1 MSMADPILLGVDTGG
16 TFTDF
21 LVLQDGR
28 LRVHKCL
35 STPTAPEQAIL
46 QGIAELGLAPERLR
60 VVHGSTVA
68 TNAVLEGRLAR
79 TAYVT
84 NRGFADVLTI
94 GRQTRAALYDLQPP
108 PVPPPVPPTLC
119 LEVDGR
125 LGPGGERLAPLT
137 EAALAELVAQL
148 RALAPE
154 AVAINLLF
162 SPLDDADERR
172 IAAMVPAG
180 IFVSR
185 SSAVLPTLGEYE
197 RGIAT
202 WLNAAVGPRVAGY
215 LARLG
220 QALAPAPV
228 SVMQSSGQTIDSRQ
242 AGGRGV
248 HLLLSGPAG
257 GLAGAQAIGRAC
269 GLSRLLTFDMG
280 GTSTD
285 VSVIDG
291 QPRLAE
297 QTHVGRYPV
306 NVPAVDVHTI
316 GAGGGSLARVDAGGV
331 LLVGPASAG
340 AEPGPACYGRGGRMA
355 TVTDANV
362 VLGRL
367 PITAALGDLRLDR
380 AAAEAALARVAG
392 PLGTSPAAAAEGII
406 ALANAHMTE
415 ALQVITLQRG
425 EDPRDYVLACFGG
438 AGGLHV
444 CALAEALG
452 ITRALVPMHAGVLS
466 AYGMLAAAP
475 GRQAVHALGVPLCAG
490 GLASAAGLG
499 EALTQQIEVALDRE
513 GVASGRQ
520 RQCYVE
526 LRYRGQSHTL
536 GVPLS
541 GLAEA
546 EAAFHAAHERRYGHR
561 LDLPLEIAAVRAAVQ
576 GPAPRLPAPLRRPAA
591 RAAPADNVVVV
602 GELRPVPVWSR
613 AALPAAPLAGP
624 LIVLD
629 ADSSTWV
636 ARGWQARLDEL
647 GHLHLHRQGAPSGA

>member
-1 MSMADPILLGVDTGG
+1 MSAPEPILLGVDTGG

-21 LVLQDGR
+21 MVLQAGR

-35 STPTAPEQAIL
+35 STPAAPEQAIL

-108 PVPPPVPPTLC
+108 PVPPPVPRALC

-125 LGPGGERLAPLT
+125 LDAEGQRLAPLT
-137 EAALAELVAQL
+137 EAALAELVARL

-162 SPLDDADERR
+162 SPLDETDERR
-172 IAAMVPAG
+172 IAARLPDGV
-180 IFVSR
+180 FVSR

-215 LARLG
+215 LERLG
-220 QALAPAPV
+220 EALAPAPV

-242 AGGRGV
+242 ASGRGV

-257 GLAGAQAIGRAC
+257 GLAGAQAVGRAC
-269 GLSRLLTFDMG
+269 DLSRLLAFDMG

-316 GAGGGSLARVDAGGV
+316 GAGGGSLARVDAGGA

-340 AEPGPACYGRGGRMA
+340 AMPGPACYGRGGQTA

-367 PITAALGDLRLDR
+367 PSTAALGDLRLDR
-380 AAAEAALARVAG
+380 AAAEAAVAAVAG
-392 PLGTSPAAAAEGII
+392 RLGTAPAAAAAGIV

-425 EDPRDYVLACFGG
+425 EDPRDYVLTCFGG

-452 ITRALVPMHAGVLS
+452 IAHALVPMHAGVLS

-475 GRQAVHALGVPLCAG
+475 GRQAVHAVGEPLSRS
-490 GLASAAGLG
+490 GLSKAARLG
-499 EALTQQIEVALDRE
+499 EALTGEIDAALDRE
-513 GVASGRQ
+513 GVAPERQ
-520 RQCYVE
+520 RQCHVE

-536 GVPLS
+536 SVPLS
-541 GLAEA
+541 GAAQA
-546 EAAFHAAHERRYGHR
+546 EAAFHAAHERRHGHR
-561 LDLPLEIAAVRAAVQ
+561 LALPLEIAAVRAAVQ
-576 GPAPRLPAPLRRPAA
+576 GPALHLPAPARGPAA
-591 RAAPADNVVVV
+591 RAAPADSAMVV
-602 GELRPVPVWSR
+602 GEAAPVPVWPR
-613 AALPAAPLAGP
+613 AALPAAGLAGP

-629 ADSSTWV
+629 ADSTTWV
-636 ARGWQARLDEL
+636 ARGWRARLDTF
-647 GHLHLHRQGAPSGA
+647 GHLHLHRTGAPSGA